1 MCPPKKNCLHI
12 CCAPV
17 TQGFDR
23 AVMFPLW
30 RELDSGSEGDSSTQV
45 PK

>member
-1 MCPPKKNCLHI
+1 MWPPKNCLHI

-17 TQGFDR
+17 TQGFDM
-23 AVMFPLW
+23 AVIFPLW